1 MMRRALIVYGD
12 PEIARALVDGADVV
26 DAARAELSQRV
37 EEDVRRVA
45 MRRHTPDELRAMIAK
60 ARYDYG
66 QLRQPGPVGVV
77 VMRAL
82 ALVGYGC
89 SWLWRR
95 MTGRGEAW

>member
-12 PEIARALVDGADVV
+12 PEIARALVDGADAV
-26 DAARAELSQRV
+26 DAARTEHSQRV
-37 EEDVRRVA
+37 EEDVRNVA
-45 MRRHTPDELRAMIAK
+45 LRRRTPDELRAMIAR
-60 ARYDYG
+60 AQYDYG
-66 QLRQPGPVGVV
+66 QIRQPGPVGVA